1 MTKRLCSAQPGMRP
15 CKLHFCREPWD
26 RTLPACS
33 PPRSGGPTLKGS
45 NEIAVGEIHEAGE
58 RFPMTREILIEPNPE
73 AVAAAAASEFLQQAD
88 AAVSPKSLF
97 TVALSG
103 GSTPRTL
110 YSLLASDAYRDRL
123 PWDKIHFFWGD
134 ERHVPPDNP
143 DSNYRM
149 AREAML
155 SRVPVPA
162 ATIHR
167 IKTEQADAVAVAAQY
182 EAELRSIFHTPDGQF
197 PRFDLILLGMGP
209 DGHTASLFP
218 GTAALG
224 ERQRL
229 VVANRVE
236 KLDTYR
242 ITLTLPVLNN
252 AACVMFLV
260 TGEDK
265 AQVLKEVLEGEPD
278 RYPSQLVKPVNGRLI
293 WVVEQSAASLLQTNQ
308 Q

>member
-1 MTKRLCSAQPGMRP
+1 
-15 CKLHFCREPWD
+15 
-26 RTLPACS
+26 
-33 PPRSGGPTLKGS
+33 
-45 NEIAVGEIHEAGE
+45 
-58 RFPMTREILIEPNPE
+58 MTREILIEPNPE
-73 AVAAAAASEFLQQAD
+73 AVARTAASEFIQQAV
-88 AAVSPKSLF
+88 AAAQAKGHF
-97 TVALSG
+97 AVALSG

-134 ERHVPPDNP
+134 ERHVPPDHP

-155 SRVPVPA
+155 SKVPVPA
-162 ATIHR
+162 GNIHR
-167 IKTEQADAVAVAAQY
+167 IKTEQADAGAVAAQY
-182 EAELRSIFHTPDGQF
+182 EAELRSFFQTADGQF
-197 PRFDLILLGMGP
+197 PRFDLVLLGMGP

-218 GTAALG
+218 GTAALA

-236 KLDTYR
+236 KLGTYR

-278 RYPSQLVKPVNGRLI
+278 RYPSQLIKAVNGRLI
-293 WVVEQSAASLLQTNQ
+293 WVVEQSAASLLEANHQ
-308 Q
+308 

>member
-1 MTKRLCSAQPGMRP
+1 
-15 CKLHFCREPWD
+15 
-26 RTLPACS
+26 
-33 PPRSGGPTLKGS
+33 
-45 NEIAVGEIHEAGE
+45 
-58 RFPMTREILIEPNPE
+58 MTREILIEPNPE
-73 AVAAAAASEFLQQAD
+73 GVAAAAASEFLQQAV
-88 AAVSPKSLF
+88 AAVRAKSLF
-97 TVALSG
+97 AVALSG

-123 PWDKIHFFWGD
+123 PWDNIDFFWGD
-134 ERHVPPDNP
+134 ERHVPPDDP

-155 SRVPVPA
+155 SKVPVPA
-162 ATIHR
+162 ANIHR
-167 IKTEQADAVAVAAQY
+167 VKAEEGDAAAVAAQY
-182 EAELRSIFHTPDGQF
+182 ELGLRTFFQTPDGQF
-197 PRFDLILLGMGP
+197 PRFDLVLLGMGP

-308 Q
+308 P

>member
-1 MTKRLCSAQPGMRP
+1 MAAQGDIRI
-15 CKLHFCREPWD
+15 CE
-26 RTLPACS
+26 
-33 PPRSGGPTLKGS
+33 
-45 NEIAVGEIHEAGE
+45 
-58 RFPMTREILIEPNPE
+58 
-73 AVAAAAASEFLQQAD
+73 D
-88 AAVSPKSLF
+88 AAVLAQQTADEFVRLAQESVAARGRF
-97 TVALSG
+97 TVALAG
-103 GSTPRTL
+103 GSTPKAA
-110 YSLLASDAYRDRL
+110 YALLVSAAYHDRV
-123 PWDKIHFFWGD
+123 PWQQIDFFWGD
-134 ERHVPPDNP
+134 ERHVPPDHA

-155 SRVPVPA
+155 SEAPVPA
-162 ATIHR
+162 ANIHR
-167 IKTEQADAVAVAAQY
+167 VMSEQADAVAVATQY
-182 EAELRSIFHTPDGQF
+182 EAELRSFFKTPDGQF
-197 PRFDLILLGMGP
+197 PRFDLVLLGMGP

-278 RYPSQLVKPVNGRLI
+278 RFPSQMVKPVNGRLL
-293 WVVEQSAASLLQTNQ
+293 WVIEQRAASLLHANRQ
-308 Q
+308 